1 MPGREQ
7 DAHREG
13 SWHST
18 APLAPGRLRGAV
30 PLVVRITDSTTEIT
44 IDAIQPIQEI
54 LMPEFR
60 SLYSNGAAPRLGAR
74 RCRCTRMDDQSH
86 RPVVMVKLP
95 KTV

>member
-1 MPGREQ
+1 M
-7 DAHREG
+7 
-13 SWHST
+13 T
-18 APLAPGRLRGAV
+18 KFKIT
-30 PLVVRITDSTTEIT
+30 VRITDSTTEIT

-95 KTV
+95 KTVWICGGRRASRDRGG